1 MPGRLGND
9 WLGRNLME
17 LFFWALIGGL
27 VGTALMDIIGWM
39 AGRLKITWGG

>member
-1 MPGRLGND
+1 L
-9 WLGRNLME
+9 E

-27 VGTALMDIIGWM
+27 VGTVLMDIIGWM